1 MLSGTEAQIAI
12 KLFGDN
18 LTQLAAKGL
27 EIKKAISN
35 VPGVVDVNME
45 QQLGR
50 PQIDIK
56 PKRNMLA
63 RYGVPLSQFS
73 RYINVAFSGEKVSL
87 MYEKG
92 FPYNVTVKVDPSKY
106 SSIDAIGDLLI
117 DTPEGKVPLS
127 YVADI
132 TSTTGPNT
140 INRED
145 VNRRV
150 VISANVDDRDLKST
164 VNDIQKVIAD
174 EVKLPEGYIVKIG
187 GQFESEAAASQTLM
201 ATSLLAI
208 LIIFMLLYGEFKS
221 LSQSLLILVNMPLAI
236 IGGILILVITDSE
249 LNIPAIIG
257 FISLIGISTRN
268 GMLLINRYNY
278 LKREGVALSER
289 IITGSVDRLTPI
301 LMTALTSALA
311 LIPLA
316 LKGGDAGNEIQA
328 PMATVILGGLI
339 TSTILNVYI
348 VPILYKY
355 LESRKD

>member
-1 MLSGTEAQIAI
+1 
-12 KLFGDN
+12 
-18 LTQLAAKGL
+18 
-27 EIKKAISN
+27 
-35 VPGVVDVNME
+35 
-45 QQLGR
+45 
-50 PQIDIK
+50 
-56 PKRNMLA
+56 
-63 RYGVPLSQFS
+63 
-73 RYINVAFSGEKVSL
+73 
-87 MYEKG
+87 
-92 FPYNVTVKVDPSKY
+92 
-106 SSIDAIGDLLI
+106 
-117 DTPEGKVPLS
+117 
-127 YVADI
+127 
-132 TSTTGPNT
+132 
-140 INRED
+140 
-145 VNRRV
+145 
-150 VISANVDDRDLKST
+150 ISANVYERDLKST